1 MTAPRLSTVLLAVL
15 LLGACSDP
23 DAPAPTAGMA
33 LPPGYDFPSDDT
45 VRVATWNLE
54 HFVDRYDN
62 PYIDA
67 GRENAPDSALSGRVG
82 RVVKGLRALDA
93 DLVVLQ
99 ESESE
104 AFLQRLVDERLDELS
119 YSYATSVESPT
130 WYMNV
135 VLLSRYPLGVVRNYA
150 DVVTPI
156 VGQQTDEGEPA
167 AQSLTN
173 HRLWMADVRVRPR
186 ETWTV
191 VGAHLKAG
199 RDAEDRGWRV
209 GQIRFLHA
217 ELARLLADRP
227 EAPVLVAGDLN
238 ALADSPELRLLL
250 NDPSRPAP
258 DSLVG
263 TPDRRRAQFTDL
275 LSGRASP
282 THPSEAPTRQL
293 DYLLA
298 NQALR
303 PALVEGSA
311 RVARPLPPDSMAAT
325 SDHLPVVGAF
335 VRSDAP

>member
-1 MTAPRLSTVLLAVL
+1 MTAPRPALLLVAAL
-15 LLGACSDP
+15 LLGACGDP
-23 DAPAPTAGMA
+23 AVPDPTAGMA
-33 LPPGYDFPSDDT
+33 RPPGYAFPPDDT

-54 HFVDRYDN
+54 HFVDGHDN

-67 GRENAPDSALSGRVG
+67 GREDAPDSAMSGRVD
-82 RVVKGLRALDA
+82 RAVRGLRALNA

-99 ESESE
+99 EAESE
-104 AFLQRLVDERLDELS
+104 AFLRRLVDERLDDLS
-119 YSYATSVESPT
+119 YAFATSVESPT

-135 VLLSRYPLGVVRNYA
+135 VLLSRYPLGVVRSYA

-156 VGQQTDEGEPA
+156 VGQRTDEGAPA

-173 HRLWMADVRVRPR
+173 HRLWMADVRVGPQQV
-186 ETWTV
+186 WTV

-199 RDAEDRGWRV
+199 RAPEDQGWRV

-238 ALADSPELRLLL
+238 ARADSPELRLLL
-250 NDPSRPAP
+250 NDPARPAP

-263 TPDRRRAQFTDL
+263 APEVRRARFTDPL
-275 LSGRASP
+275 AGRPSFP
-282 THPSEAPTRQL
+282 HPADAPARQL
-293 DYLLA
+293 DYLLP

-303 PALVEGSA
+303 PALVDGSA

-335 VRSDAP
+335 LRPDAP

>member
-1 MTAPRLSTVLLAVL
+1 MTASRLSFLVLAALV
-15 LLGACSDP
+15 LGACSDP
-23 DAPAPTAGMA
+23 APPAPTAGMA
-33 LPPGYDFPSDDT
+33 LPPGYDFPADDT

-54 HFVDRYDN
+54 HFVDRHDN

-67 GRENAPDSALSGRVG
+67 RRENTPDSAMSGRVG
-82 RVVKGLRALDA
+82 RVAKGLRALNA

-104 AFLQRLVDERLDELS
+104 AFLRRLVDEHLDELS
-119 YSYATSVESPT
+119 YPYATSVESPT

-156 VGQQTDEGEPA
+156 VGQRTEDGDPA

-173 HRLWMADVRVRPR
+173 HRLWMADVRIRPQ

-217 ELARLLADRP
+217 ELARVLAGRP
-227 EAPVLVAGDLN
+227 EAPVLMAGDLN
-238 ALADSPELRLLL
+238 ALANSPELRLLL

-263 TPDRRRAQFTDL
+263 TPDRRRAQFTDPL
-275 LSGRASP
+275 ADRASP
-282 THPSEAPTRQL
+282 THPSDAPTRQL
-293 DYLLA
+293 DYLLV

-303 PALVEGSA
+303 PALVDGSV

-335 VRSDAP
+335 VRPAAP